1 MAGFVASAR
10 PLREASPPMAVMVGV
25 ASSRRYAAYARCTGA
40 AVSEG
45 TRLLLRVP
53 RLAPR

>member
-25 ASSRRYAAYARCTGA
+25 ASSWRYAAYARCTGA

-53 RLAPR
+53 